1 MRAGSGC
8 CVPESHRDLLDA
20 PFATLATVGPNGR
33 PQMSTVCFLAS
44 ENGTVQLS
52 LNATRQ
58 KSRNMVDNPK
68 VALHILDTEESS
80 RYLELRG
87 DATVEPDL
95 DYVFADRLGAKYG
108 GLNLRN
114 MDRPGEH
121 RTVVTVSLTR
131 VRAVDMRLPGTVGSS
146 LRR

>member
-1 MRAGSGC
+1 M
-8 CVPESHRDLLDA
+8 
-20 PFATLATVGPNGR
+20 ATLSPSIPTATLVSESTRNLGVG
-33 PQMSTVCFLAS
+33 
-44 ENGTVQLS
+44 
-52 LNATRQ
+52 
-58 KSRNMVDNPK
+58 

-80 RYLELRG
+80 LYLELRG